1 MQRYATTAVTA
12 AAPPVAATASSIRT
26 TPTASM
32 PTVCTLSALNGSF
45 AASSSRSRAL
55 RPDRA
60 VPTGGAGFGVPVDV
74 VTAARYLTVGP
85 SGDELDVHLVWIER
99 DVSGDRG
106 DGWVRLR
113 VSPQRVRY
121 IHTRSA
127 L

>member
-12 AAPPVAATASSIRT
+12 AAPPIAATASSIRT

-60 VPTGGAGFGVPVDV
+60 VPTGGAGSESLSMSSLPLATSQLAYPGMSSMC
-74 VTAARYLTVGP
+74 TL
-85 SGDELDVHLVWIER
+85 SG
-99 DVSGDRG
+99 
-106 DGWVRLR
+106 
-113 VSPQRVRY
+113 
-121 IHTRSA
+121 
-127 L
+127 